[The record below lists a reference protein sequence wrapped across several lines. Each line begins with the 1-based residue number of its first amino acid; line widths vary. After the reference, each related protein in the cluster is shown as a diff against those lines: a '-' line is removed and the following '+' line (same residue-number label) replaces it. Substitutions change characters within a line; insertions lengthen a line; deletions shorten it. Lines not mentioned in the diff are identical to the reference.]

1 MPSLR
6 TLLLNNWPLKL
17 MALLLASLMWLA
29 VASEQFERRLIPNV
43 KLEFR
48 NKPENQEIVGP
59 VSSKFEVELLAPV
72 RRNILESELAIVID
86 LAGVQ
91 EGNRI
96 FPLGPDSVRVPE
108 GVEVIG
114 IYPSRLVLAIERTA
128 TKEVPVVPR
137 FEGSLPAGYE
147 VRGVSARPA
156 TVGISGPASRVARV
170 AGVTTEAIN
179 LSARTISFST
189 PLNVIDEG
197 ASVRI
202 DRLEPV
208 EVSVEIAEQRRTLL
222 VHDIAIEVTGTQL
235 RYQLRP
241 ARVAVSVSVPA
252 SFMGPLKAEQFR
264 GVVDASE
271 IEPKTGE
278 VELIPNV
285 VLRESLPF
293 DLQIQG
299 TEPPQVRL
307 RLLPR

>member
-1 MPSLR
+1 MISLR
-6 TLLLNNWPLKL
+6 TLFLANWPLKL
-17 MALLLASLMWLA
+17 MALLLAFLMWLA
-29 VASEQFERRLIPNV
+29 VASEQFEKRLIPNV

-59 VSSKFEVELLAPV
+59 VNSKFEVELLAPV

-96 FPLGPDSVRVPE
+96 FPLGADSVRVPE
-108 GVEVIG
+108 GVEVIE
-114 IYPSRLVLAIERTA
+114 IYPSRLVLAIERTT

-147 VRGVSARPA
+147 VRGVTARPP
-156 TVGISGPASRVARV
+156 TVKISGPSSRVARV

-179 LSARTISFST
+179 LSARTRSFSA

-202 DRLEPV
+202 NRLEPV
-208 EVSVEIAEQRRTLL
+208 DVTVEIAEQRRTLL
-222 VHDIAIEVTGTQL
+222 VHDVVIEVSGTQM
-235 RYQLRP
+235 RYNLRP
-241 ARVAVSVSVPA
+241 ARVATSVGVPA
-252 SFMGPLKAEQFR
+252 SFLGPLKAAQFR
-264 GVVDASE
+264 AVVDASE
-271 IEPKTGE
+271 VKLEDGE
-278 VELIPNV
+278 VELVPSV
-285 VLRESLPF
+285 ELREPLPF
-293 DLQIQG
+293 DLQVQG
-299 TEPPQVRL
+299 TEPPKIRL